1 MVPKRKLGK
10 DGPQVSA
17 IGYGAMGLEGYYGAA
32 DEHDALATIQH
43 ALDTGTFFIDTADA
57 YGNGHNEELIAR
69 AIAGRRKEAF
79 IATKFGIVFES
90 DQQGTELPTGW
101 GFSLNINGT
110 PDYAQRALNN
120 SLQRLGVEHI
130 DLWYLHYPDPET
142 PIEDTVGA
150 MSAAVSAGKVRS
162 LGLSNVTADQV
173 RRAHQVRPI
182 AAVQYE
188 YSLWR
193 REAETELLPTLRELG
208 IALVPWSPLGSG
220 FLTGTIENLAADD
233 FRNNNPRYQ
242 GETFNTNKANFAPLK
257 QVAEELEITPAQ
269 LSLAWLLH
277 QGEDII
283 PIPGTRKQS
292 RITENAAATEVC
304 SIPRPSTVFLHWPLP
319 VLQRARH
326 WCEIVIINR

>member
-10 DGPQVSA
+10 DGPLVSA
-17 IGYGAMGLEGYYGAA
+17 VGYGAMGLEGYYGSA
-32 DEHDALATIQH
+32 EEQDALATIQH
-43 ALDTGTFFIDTADA
+43 ALDIGTYFIDTADA

-69 AIAGRRKEAF
+69 AVSRQREDAF
-79 IATKFGIVFES
+79 IATKFGIVFEP
-90 DQQGTELPTGW
+90 DQQGSEVPTGW
-101 GFSLNINGT
+101 GFSLNINGR
-110 PDYAQRALNN
+110 PDYARRALNR
-120 SLQRLGVEHI
+120 SLRRLKVEHI
-130 DLWYLHYPDPET
+130 DLWYAHYPDPAT

-150 MSAAVSAGKVRS
+150 MSEAVNEGKVRF

-173 RRAHQVRPI
+173 RRAHKVHPI

-220 FLTGTIENLAADD
+220 FLTGTIETLASDD

-242 GETFNTNKANFAPLK
+242 GENFQANKERFAPLM
-257 QVAEELEITPAQ
+257 QVVEELDITPAQ
-269 LSLAWLLH
+269 LALAWLLH
-277 QGEDII
+277 QGDDIV

-292 RITENAAATEVC
+292 RVTENAAAAEIAL
-304 SIPRPSTVFLHWPLP
+304 SSETVDRIS
-319 VLQRARH
+319 VLAAPGLAKGQTL
-326 WCEIVIINR
+326 V